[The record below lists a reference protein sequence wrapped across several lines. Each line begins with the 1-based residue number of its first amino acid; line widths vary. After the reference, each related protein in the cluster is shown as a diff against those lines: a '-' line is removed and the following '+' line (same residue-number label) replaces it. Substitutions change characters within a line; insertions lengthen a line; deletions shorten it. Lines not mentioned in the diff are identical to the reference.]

1 MGLRVPVLA
10 TGETWYSGRAT
21 EKTECLITATG
32 RTHTVYMCTNMYEY
46 IYKDTYLCI
55 YMQSMET
62 SDVYPRVL
70 REQPDGV
77 VKTPSI
83 LIEKSSQ
90 SGEVLVTGKRETSL
104 PLLKR

>member
-1 MGLRVPVLA
+1 MGLCVPVLA

-21 EKTECLITATG
+21 EKTECLTTATG

-55 YMQSMET
+55 YMQSLGT

-70 REQPDGV
+70 REQPD
-77 VKTPSI
+77 
-83 LIEKSSQ
+83 
-90 SGEVLVTGKRETSL
+90 
-104 PLLKR
+104 

>member
-1 MGLRVPVLA
+1 MGLCVPVLA
-10 TGETWYSGRAT
+10 TGKTWYSGRAT
-21 EKTECLITATG
+21 EKTECLTTATG

-77 VKTPSI
+77 AKTPSI
-83 LIEKSSQ
+83 LIEKSGQ
-90 SGEVLVTGKRETSL
+90 LGEVLVTGKRETSL